1 MEQDR
6 PCLPRRKRHGSHRA
20 VLGVALGFGL
30 ALVALK
36 PAPAAARD
44 LVVYAEPT
52 LKPAMRQIGQ
62 LWKARTGVRVN
73 VFVARGEL
81 SLAQI
86 ERGARCD
93 VIVGIAGDT
102 MEDAKNDKLIKAATS
117 TPVFR
122 NSLVLVGRDGS
133 APTTTDVATALAG
146 KKLAIADPERDLA
159 GSYGL
164 AALDKAGIKIDPESD
179 SIAVAENSI
188 GVLRMLVDNKAQVGL
203 VYATDAAQ
211 RPAFKVVQP
220 LEPASHP
227 GIAYVAAEAV
237 NAQSDTRPFLQ
248 FLKSDEARGTLAAAG
263 LLPVDD

>member
-6 PCLPRRKRHGSHRA
+6 PCSPRVDRHGSRRA
-20 VLGVALGFGL
+20 GL
-30 ALVALK
+30 ALGLLLAFGALA
-36 PAPAAARD
+36 PTPAAARD

-52 LKPAMRQIGQ
+52 LKPAMRQIGE
-62 LWKARTGVRVN
+62 LWKTRTGVRVN
-73 VFVARGEL
+73 VFVARSEM

-93 VIVGIAGDT
+93 VIVGIAGDA
-102 MEDAKNDKLIKAATS
+102 MDDARNDKLIKAATT

-133 APTTTDVATALAG
+133 APASHDVATALAG
-146 KKLAIADPERDLA
+146 RKLAIADPERDLA

-164 AALDKAGIKIDPESD
+164 AALDKAGIKVDPNGD
-179 SIAVAENSI
+179 TVAVAENSI
-188 GVLRMLVDNKAQVGL
+188 GVLRMLVDNTAQIGL

-211 RPAFKVVQP
+211 RSAFKVVQA
-220 LEPASHP
+220 LSVASHP
-227 GIAYVAAEAV
+227 AIEYVAAEAA

-248 FLKSDEARGTLAAAG
+248 FLKSDEAKVTLAAAG
-263 LLPVDD
+263 LQPVDN